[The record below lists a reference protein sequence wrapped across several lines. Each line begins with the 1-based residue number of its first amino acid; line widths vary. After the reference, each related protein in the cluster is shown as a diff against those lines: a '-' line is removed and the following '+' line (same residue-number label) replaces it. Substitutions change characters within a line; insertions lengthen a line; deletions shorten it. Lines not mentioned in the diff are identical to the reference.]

1 MAAEMMSPS
10 LMIRGLAGGAAL
22 HGSGVTVDNGWV
34 GVGCSPGQGRRARCQ
49 GTLGDQGHLTDRKE
63 RGKKENLTDRKEKG
77 KKKENKKNFQS
88 IKTKSCMY

>member
-63 RGKKENLTDRKEKG
+63 KG
-77 KKKENKKNFQS
+77 KKKTSQTEKKRQKERKKEKFS
-88 IKTKSCMY
+88 EH